1 MPMRQQNTSYII
13 MHIVFIMLSITRL
26 PCCLCL
32 DADSDYIQLP
42 EKEIGGIQKIKMPP
56 ELQKEALDPAVS
68 FLLSS
73 LFILLF
79 KAP

>member
-1 MPMRQQNTSYII
+1 
-13 MHIVFIMLSITRL
+13 MHIVFIMLSIIL
-26 PCCLCL
+26 SLSYCLCL
-32 DADSDYIQLP
+32 DDDSVYIQLP
-42 EKEIGGIQKIKMPP
+42 EKEIGEIQKIKMPP